1 MTLRAPFQE
10 PFFIYSTV
18 MKNVFVPQGYTSK
31 LDVWQ
36 TEKAIKFIKDTFQ
49 KHLSAQLKLRR
60 ITAPLVV
67 ECNTGLNDN
76 LSGSE
81 SPVSFAVE
89 GLGAGKKVEI
99 VQSLAKWKRY
109 TLWRHQIEAGKGIY
123 TDMNALRPCE
133 ELDNIHSIYVDQ
145 WDWEKVMAPEERSVE
160 YLHSTVKMIYTAL
173 KHTEYLLCEEY
184 PVFEEFLPENI
195 TFMHAEELRRE
206 YPHLT
211 PKEREYEACR
221 KYGAVFVRGIGCIL
235 GDGEKHDTRSS
246 DYDDWST
253 PTPDGFE
260 GLNGDILIY
269 NPVLDSAFEISSM
282 GIRVSPQALEKQL
295 ELCGNQERK
304 QLMFHRLLLD
314 GKLPQ
319 TIGGG
324 IGQSRLCMLLMGK
337 CHIGEVQSGV
347 WDQQTREICAAAG
360 VYLL

>member
-1 MTLRAPFQE
+1 MGKL
-10 PFFIYSTV
+10 FI
-18 MKNVFVPQGYTSK
+18 PQGYVSK

-36 TEKAIKFIKDTFQ
+36 TERAIKFIKDTFQ
-49 KHLSAQLKLRR
+49 QQLSAQLRLRR
-60 ITAPLVV
+60 VTAPLVV
-67 ECNTGLNDN
+67 EANKGLNDN
-76 LSGSE
+76 LSGVE
-81 SPVSFAVE
+81 APVSFAVND
-89 GLGAGKKVEI
+89 LGEGKKVEI

-109 TLWRHQIEAGKGIY
+109 TLWRHHIEAGKGIY

-145 WDWEKVMAPEERSVE
+145 WDWEKVMLESERTVE
-160 YLHSTVKMIYTAL
+160 YLEHTVECIYTAL
-173 KHTEYLLCEEY
+173 KHTEYLLSEQY
-184 PVFEEFLPENI
+184 PVFVPFLPKKI
-195 TFMHAEELRRE
+195 HFMHSEELLRE
-206 YPHLT
+206 YPGLS
-211 PKEREYEACR
+211 PKEREYAVCK
-221 KYGAVFVRGIGCIL
+221 KYGAVFLRGIGGKL
-235 GDGEKHDTRSS
+235 SDGTIHDTRSS

-253 PTPDGFE
+253 LTPDGFA

-282 GIRVSPQALEKQL
+282 GIRVNPESLARQL
-295 ELCGNQERK
+295 EMSGNTERSK
-304 QLMFHRLLLD
+304 LMFHSLLLE

-347 WDQQTREICAAAG
+347 WDDATRAACSDAG

>member
-1 MTLRAPFQE
+1 MGKL
-10 PFFIYSTV
+10 FI
-18 MKNVFVPQGYTSK
+18 PQGYVSK

-36 TEKAIKFIKDTFQ
+36 TERAIKFIKDTFQ
-49 KHLSAQLKLRR
+49 QQLSAQLRLRR
-60 ITAPLVV
+60 VTAPLVV
-67 ECNTGLNDN
+67 EANKGLNDN
-76 LSGSE
+76 LSGVE
-81 SPVSFAVE
+81 APVSFAVND
-89 GLGAGKKVEI
+89 LGEGKKVEI

-109 TLWRHQIEAGKGIY
+109 TLWRHHIEAGKGIY

-145 WDWEKVMAPEERSVE
+145 WDWEKVMLESERTVE
-160 YLHSTVKMIYTAL
+160 YLYNTVECIYTAL
-173 KHTEYLLCEEY
+173 KHTEYLLSEQY
-184 PVFEEFLPENI
+184 PVFIPFLPKKI
-195 TFMHAEELRRE
+195 HFMHSEELLQE
-206 YPHLT
+206 YPGLS
-211 PKEREYEACR
+211 PKEREYAACK
-221 KYGAVFVRGIGCIL
+221 KYGAVFLRGIGGKL
-235 GDGEKHDTRSS
+235 SDGTIHDTRSS

-253 PTPDGFE
+253 LTPDGLA

-282 GIRVSPQALEKQL
+282 GIRVNPESLARQL
-295 ELCGNQERK
+295 EMSGNTERSR
-304 QLMFHRLLLD
+304 LMFHSLLLG

-347 WDQQTREICAAAG
+347 WDDATREACSSAG